1 VKKTLLYLFLLA
13 GCASS
18 NEGSQ
23 NVREPAVAGAWYPGD
38 KQELQEMIDTFLS
51 QVETERADG
60 EIHGIIVPHAGYAFS
75 GQTAAYAFKQIEGRG
90 FKTVFILGP
99 YHGPKKAG
107 APVSFRGVS
116 VWRSGAYRT
125 PLGLVEIDSEIADG
139 LISFSDR
146 IQFIPEVHREEHS
159 IEMQIPFLQS
169 TLKDFKIVPLLM
181 TDQSLETCKILA
193 DAIVSVMGKLPERKA
208 LFVASSDFYHGYDYE
223 ECKKSTEKSSN
234 LLSDFD
240 IDGFFETFQK
250 ENAACGGGAITTTM
264 LVAKQWGAKTVLP
277 LYATN
282 SGDVTGKKEGWIVG
296 YGSFLIAGKGHQE
309 WEPLDAEA
317 QEELVKMARESI
329 ESQVKTGKTPLFQSE
344 SGFLDEKRGVF
355 VTIRT
360 KDGALRGCIGHHQ
373 ADAPLRLLVPKM
385 AIAAATQ
392 DYRFPA
398 LTEPELKSIKIK
410 LSVYLCEVH
419 AIKDIAEYE
428 PGKHGII
435 MKKGGRA
442 ATFLPEVPT
451 EQNWTKET
459 TLNQLCLK
467 AGLPSDGWKQGAEF
481 HVYSTQVFG
490 E

>member
-1 VKKTLLYLFLLA
+1 MLLCLLLLA

-18 NEGSQ
+18 NQGSQ
-23 NVREPAVAGAWYPGD
+23 DVREPAVAGTWYPGD
-38 KQELQEMIDTFLS
+38 KQELQETIDKLLS
-51 QVETERADG
+51 QVEAEKVDG
-60 EIHGIIVPHAGYAFS
+60 EVYGIIVPHAGYAFS
-75 GQTAAYAFKQIEGRG
+75 GQTAAHAFKQIKDGE

-125 PLGLVEIDSEIADG
+125 PLGLVEIDSEVADG

-146 IQFIPEVHREEHS
+146 IQFIPEAHRDEHS
-159 IEMQIPFLQS
+159 IEMQIPFLQAA
-169 TLKDFKIVPLLM
+169 LKDFKIVPLLM
-181 TDQSLETCKILA
+181 TDQSLETCTILA
-193 DAIVSVMGKLPERKA
+193 DAIVSVIGNLPERKA
-208 LFVASSDFYHGYDYE
+208 LLVASSDFYHGYDYE

-234 LLSDFD
+234 LLSAFD
-240 IDGFFETFQK
+240 TDGFFETFKK

-264 LVAKQWGAKTVLP
+264 LAVKKWGAETILP
-277 LYATN
+277 LYTTN

-296 YGSFLIAGKGHQE
+296 YGSFLITGKGHEE

-317 QEELVKMARESI
+317 QKELLKMARESI
-329 ESQVKTGKTPLFQSE
+329 ESQVKTGKTPLFLSG
-344 SGFLDEKRGVF
+344 SGFLNEKRGVF

-373 ADAPLRLLVPKM
+373 ADASLRVLVPRM
-385 AIAAATQ
+385 AIAAAIQ
-392 DYRFPA
+392 DHRFPP
-398 LTEPELKSIKIK
+398 LTERELKSIKIK

-419 AIKDIAEYE
+419 TIKDIVEYE
-428 PGKHGII
+428 PGRHGII
-435 MKKGGRA
+435 MRKGGRA

-451 EQNWTKET
+451 EQNWTKEQ
-459 TLNQLCLK
+459 TLQHLCQK
-467 AGLPSDGWKQGAEF
+467 AGLARDCWEEGAEF
-481 HVYSTQVFG
+481 SVYSTQVFG